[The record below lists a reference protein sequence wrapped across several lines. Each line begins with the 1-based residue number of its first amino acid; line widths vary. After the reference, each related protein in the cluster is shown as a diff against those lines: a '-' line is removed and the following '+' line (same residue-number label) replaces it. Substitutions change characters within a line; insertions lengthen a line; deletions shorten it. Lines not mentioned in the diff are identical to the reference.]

1 MASGLRLLADTL
13 SGGLSVVVGGPMW
26 WLLLGA
32 AFVTVRHHLRR
43 ARAQQGSRPVTESPA
58 G

>member
-13 SGGLSVVVGGPMW
+13 SGGLWVVVGGPMW

-32 AFVTVRHHLRR
+32 AFVTAMPFR
-43 ARAQQGSRPVTESPA
+43 
-58 G
+58 